1 MADSIKLF
9 IPIAPMSIEE
19 YRRCKFP
26 FEAMQGFN
34 RDKQHDPFFRWE
46 TVVSPL
52 TGAKY
57 KVKSVLAEDGL
68 RLKGYL
74 VKMNVPASVIGH
86 NYLLTNGVPFA
97 CKLAY
102 LLLSYSLRKQGA
114 TEEGMMALQFEK
126 ARLMW
131 VTLTYLFMCSHLE
144 DSHEARREFARHSE
158 ALYNKKGVTKRPAF
172 SVGPADKA
180 TSYIRTRHHV
190 ISAYVKDGYVE
201 GAYVDFESLKDE
213 PAIRSEAEFYLR
225 VEVELQGSWLAMKGL
240 DKIDNWVLGNGRRN
254 QYEVGVEMIRTGLR
268 LDEGLRKRAPKEEF
282 ICSMAEPDQT
292 ILRSHLNGGDARKH
306 WLILAKDTTHQQNVY
321 YSAIKNR
328 LLKKVKVDISIEWA
342 KQSEHLSPRLAELI
356 RYTGDYEPPMELAE
370 KVYSRASAPERIAKM
385 ESLMAELLRKR

>member
-74 VKMNVPASVIGH
+74 VKMNVPACVIGH
-86 NYLLTNGVPFA
+86 NYLLVNGVPFA

-102 LLLSYSLRKQGA
+102 LLLRYSLLKQGA
-114 TEEGMMALQFEK
+114 TEDGMKALQFEK
-126 ARLMW
+126 ARLMS

-144 DSHEARREFARHSE
+144 VSHEARREFAHHSE
-158 ALYNKKGVTKRPAF
+158 ALYNKNGVTKRPAF

-180 TSYIRTRHHV
+180 TSYIRTRPYV
-190 ISAYVKDGYVE
+190 ICAYVKDGYVD
-201 GAYVDFESLKDE
+201 GAFVDFESLKDE
-213 PAIRSEAEFYLR
+213 PAIRTEAEFYLR
-225 VEVELQGSWLAMKGL
+225 VEVEFSGSWLAMKGL
-240 DKIDNWVLGNGRRN
+240 DSIDNWVLGNGKRN
-254 QYEVGVEMIRTGLR
+254 PYEAGVELIRAGMR
-268 LDEGLRKRAPKEEF
+268 LDEGLRRRAPKEEF
-282 ICSMAEPDQT
+282 LRNMAEPDQT
-292 ILRSHLNGGDARKH
+292 VLRYHLNGGDVRKH
-306 WLILAKDTTHQQNVY
+306 PIILAKANIHAQNVY
-321 YSAIKNR
+321 YSAVKNR
-328 LLKKVKVDISIEWA
+328 LLKKVKVDVSIEWA
-342 KQSEHLSPRLAELI
+342 KQSEQLSPRLAELI
-356 RYTGDYEPPMELAE
+356 RYTGDYEPPIELAE
-370 KVYSRASAPERIAKM
+370 KVYSRESAPARIAKM
-385 ESLMAELLRKR
+385 VALIEELLRRN